1 MRGNTFNNAE
11 ILAELN
17 NLEDGVRTVDVQ
29 VDGPLDCNDGNL
41 LRQWTLEGLGLQ
53 WRSLW
58 EISDDLAA
66 ARLVTALD
74 DFVSPESDVM
84 AVYPLNICPGDTL
97 GQSTGRKTIGCLALR
112 KESDRGRGAGPR
124 FGRRW

>member
-17 NLEDGVRTVDVQ
+17 KLEDGVRTVDVQ

-53 WRSLW
+53 RRPLW
-58 EISDDLAA
+58 EISDDLAL

-74 DFVSPESDVM
+74 DFVSPESVLTRLTRLPEKRIFEHLADV
-84 AVYPLNICPGDTL
+84 
-97 GQSTGRKTIGCLALR
+97 CLMVCS
-112 KESDRGRGAGPR
+112 E
-124 FGRRW
+124 